1 MKLINKGNKMNKL
14 GFDFEPSKSDLNNLD
29 GLVDEIQGDN
39 APIIVDNAGNK
50 WFSQHRWDEGNC
62 WEFENA
68 GDGQFDSR
76 DWDFEESDSI
86 LS

>member
-1 MKLINKGNKMNKL
+1 MKLINKGNKMKKL
-14 GFDFEPSKSDLNNLD
+14 GFDFEPSNSELNNLD
-29 GLVDEIQGDN
+29 GLIDEIQSDG

-50 WFSQHRWDEGNC
+50 WYSQHRWDEGNC
-62 WEFENA
+62 WENENA
-68 GDGQFDSR
+68 GDGLFDSR

>member
-1 MKLINKGNKMNKL
+1 MNKL
-14 GFDFEPSKSDLNNLD
+14 GFDFEPSNSDLNNLD
-29 GLVDEIQGDN
+29 GLIDEIQSDG

-50 WFSQHRWDEGNC
+50 WYSQHRWDEGNC
-62 WEFENA
+62 WENENA
-68 GDGQFDSR
+68 GDGLFDSR

>member
-1 MKLINKGNKMNKL
+1 MKKL
-14 GFDFEPSKSDLNNLD
+14 GFDFEPSKSDINNID
-29 GLVDEIQGDN
+29 KLVGEIQSDG

-50 WFSQHRWDEGNC
+50 WYSQHRWDEGNC
-62 WEFENA
+62 WENENA
-68 GDGQFDSR
+68 GDGLFDSR